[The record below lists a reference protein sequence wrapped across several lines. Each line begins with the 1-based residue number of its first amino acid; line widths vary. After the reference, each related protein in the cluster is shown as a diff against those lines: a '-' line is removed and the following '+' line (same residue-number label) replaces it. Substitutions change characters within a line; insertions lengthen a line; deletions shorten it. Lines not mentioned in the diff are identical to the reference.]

1 MKTNETVAASTTTTT
16 TTTTTNK
23 LKIIFHRVK
32 LG

>member
-1 MKTNETVAASTTTTT
+1 MMKTNETVAASTT